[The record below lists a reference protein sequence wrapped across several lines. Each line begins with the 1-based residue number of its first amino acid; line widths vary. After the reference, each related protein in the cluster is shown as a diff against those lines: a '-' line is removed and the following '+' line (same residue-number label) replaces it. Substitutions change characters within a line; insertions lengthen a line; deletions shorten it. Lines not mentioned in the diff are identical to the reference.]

1 MNETNKLL
9 KVRKQGKN
17 MISKYSNQTNGIKED
32 EIKEAAQEI
41 KNGKLVLFP
50 TETVYGIGANAL
62 DENAVKEIFIAKGRA
77 QDNPLIVHVSSIEM
91 LNSIVKEIGDLERK
105 LIETFW
111 PGPLT
116 IIFKRN
122 EILPNV
128 VTANLDTVAV
138 RMPSNI
144 IAKKLIEYS
153 GLPIAAPSANVS
165 GKPSGT
171 KVEDIIEELD
181 GKVSYILDGGFVD
194 IGLESTVVKVEG
206 DNINILRPGKITKE
220 QLEQVAQQVKVDKNV
235 LGQVEKDEVVAS
247 PGMKYKHY
255 APNTKCIMVYSKDD
269 DKMVNKIN
277 EITNQQKKENK
288 RVLVLCRN
296 NNFNKYISEIKWNM
310 GQTLEDMAK
319 NIFTFLRKADKE
331 NVDLIIIEGVG
342 NKGIGLAI
350 TNRLIRSCA
359 YNYIIL

>member
-1 MNETNKLL
+1 MKRQVIKIGGNQIKD
-9 KVRKQGKN
+9 
-17 MISKYSNQTNGIKED
+17 MISKYSNQVNEIKED
-32 EIKEAAQEI
+32 EIKEAAEEI
-41 KNGKLVLFP
+41 KKGKLVLFP

-62 DENAVKEIFIAKGRA
+62 DANAVKEIFVAKGRA
-77 QDNPLIVHVSSIEM
+77 QDNPIIVHVSSIEM
-91 LNSIVKEIGDLERK
+91 LENIVEEIGEIERK

-122 EILPNV
+122 KILPNV

-144 IAKKLIEYS
+144 IARKLIEYS
-153 GLPIAAPSANVS
+153 NLPIAAPSANVS
-165 GKPSGT
+165 GRPSGT

-194 IGLESTVVKVEG
+194 IGLESTVIKVEEN
-206 DNINILRPGKITKE
+206 NINILRPGKITKE
-220 QLEQVAQQVKVDKNV
+220 QLEQVVEQVKIDKNV
-235 LGQVEKDEVVAS
+235 LGKVAKDEVVAS

-255 APNTKCIMVYSKDD
+255 APNTKCIMIYSEDD
-269 DKMVNKIN
+269 QKMVNKIN
-277 EITNQQKKENK
+277 EVIKQQQEENK
-288 RVLVLCRN
+288 KVLLLCRN
-296 NNFNKYISEIKWNM
+296 NNFDKYTSDIKWNL
-310 GQTLEDMAK
+310 GETLDDMAK

-342 NKGIGLAI
+342 NRGLGLAI

>member
-1 MNETNKLL
+1 
-9 KVRKQGKN
+9 
-17 MISKYSNQTNGIKED
+17 MISKYSNQIN
-32 EIKEAAQEI
+32 EIKEKEILEAAEEI
-41 KNGKLVLFP
+41 KKGKLVLFP

-62 DENAVKEIFIAKGRA
+62 DANAVKEIFTAKGRA

-138 RMPSNI
+138 RMPSNV

-165 GKPSGT
+165 GRPSGT
-171 KVEDIIEELD
+171 KIEDIIEELD
-181 GKVSYILDGGFVD
+181 GKVSYILDGGLVD
-194 IGLESTVVKVEG
+194 IGLESTVIKVEEN
-206 DNINILRPGKITKE
+206 NINILRPGKITKE
-220 QLEQVAQQVKVDKNV
+220 QLEKVAEQVKIDKNV
-235 LGQVEKDEVVAS
+235 LGKVEKDEVVAS

-255 APNTKCIMVYSKDD
+255 APNTKCIMVYSENQE
-269 DKMVNKIN
+269 KMVNKIN
-277 EITNQQKKENK
+277 EIIKQQQEENK
-288 RVLVLCRN
+288 KVLVLCRN
-296 NNFNKYISEIKWNM
+296 DNFDKYTSDIKWNM
-310 GQTLEDMAK
+310 GETLDDMAK
-319 NIFTFLRKADKE
+319 NIFTFLRKADRE
-331 NVDLIIIEGVG
+331 NVNLIIIEGVG
-342 NKGIGLAI
+342 NRGLGLAI

>member
-1 MNETNKLL
+1 
-9 KVRKQGKN
+9 
-17 MISKYSNQTNGIKED
+17 MISKYSNQKNEIKEN
-32 EIKEAAQEI
+32 EIKEAAEEI

-62 DENAVKEIFIAKGRA
+62 NADAVKSIFVAKGRA

-91 LNSIVKEIGDLERK
+91 LKKIVKEIGDIEKK

-138 RMPSNI
+138 RMPNNI

-153 GLPIAAPSANVS
+153 ELPIAAPSANIS
-165 GKPSGT
+165 GRPSGT

-194 IGLESTVVKVEG
+194 IGLESTVVKIEG
-206 DNINILRPGKITKE
+206 ENINILRPGKITKE
-220 QLEQVAQQVKVDKNV
+220 QLEQISKQVKIDKNV
-235 LGQVEKDEVVAS
+235 LGKVEKNEVVAS

-255 APNTKCIMVYSKDD
+255 APKTECMMVYSENQN
-269 DKMVNKIN
+269 KMINKIN
-277 EITNQQKKENK
+277 EIVKQQKAENK
-288 RVLVLCRN
+288 KVLILCRN
-296 NNFNKYISEIKWNM
+296 QNFDKYISNLKWNI
-310 GQTLEDMAK
+310 GKTLEDMAK
-319 NIFTFLRKADKE
+319 NIFTLLRKADKE
-331 NVDLIIIEGVG
+331 NIDLIIIEGVE

-359 YNYIIL
+359 YNYIVL

>member
-1 MNETNKLL
+1 
-9 KVRKQGKN
+9 
-17 MISKYSNQTNGIKED
+17 MISKYSNQKNEIKEN
-32 EIKEAAQEI
+32 EIKEAAEEI
-41 KNGKLVLFP
+41 KKGKLVLFP

-62 DENAVKEIFIAKGRA
+62 NADAVKSIFVAKGRA

-91 LNSIVKEIGDLERK
+91 LKKIVKEIGDIEKK

-138 RMPSNI
+138 RMPNNI
-144 IAKKLIEYS
+144 VAKKLIEYS
-153 GLPIAAPSANVS
+153 ELPIAAPSANIS
-165 GKPSGT
+165 GRPSGT

-194 IGLESTVVKVEG
+194 IGLESTVVKIEG
-206 DNINILRPGKITKE
+206 ENINILRPGKITKE
-220 QLEQVAQQVKVDKNV
+220 QLEQISKQVKIDKNV
-235 LGQVEKDEVVAS
+235 LGKVEKNEVVAS

-255 APNTKCIMVYSKDD
+255 APKTECMMVYSENQN
-269 DKMVNKIN
+269 KMINKIN
-277 EITNQQKKENK
+277 EIVKQQKAENK
-288 RVLVLCRN
+288 KVLILCRN
-296 NNFNKYISEIKWNM
+296 QNFDKYISNLKWNI
-310 GQTLEDMAK
+310 GKTLEDMAK
-319 NIFTFLRKADKE
+319 NIFTLLRKADKE
-331 NVDLIIIEGVG
+331 NIDLIIIEGVE

-359 YNYIIL
+359 YNYIVL